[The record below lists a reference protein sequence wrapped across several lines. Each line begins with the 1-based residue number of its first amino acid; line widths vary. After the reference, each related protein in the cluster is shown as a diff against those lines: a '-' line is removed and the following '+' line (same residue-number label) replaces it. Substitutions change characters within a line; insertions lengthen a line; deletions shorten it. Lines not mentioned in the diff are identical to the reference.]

1 MAELCYTYTDS
12 FIVLMNSEDI
22 YTDFPEND
30 KKRFEPSSYEV
41 KRLLPIRKTKENWV
55 DEGCIG

>member
-22 YTDFPEND
+22 PADFAENV

-41 KRLLPIRKTKENWV
+41 KRLLPIRKMK
-55 DEGCIG
+55 

>member
-1 MAELCYTYTDS
+1 
-12 FIVLMNSEDI
+12 MNSEDI

-41 KRLLPIRKTKENWV
+41 KRLLPIRETKENWV

>member
-12 FIVLMNSEDI
+12 FIDSEDI
-22 YTDFPEND
+22 PADFAENV

-41 KRLLPIRKTKENWV
+41 KRLLPIRKMK
-55 DEGCIG
+55 